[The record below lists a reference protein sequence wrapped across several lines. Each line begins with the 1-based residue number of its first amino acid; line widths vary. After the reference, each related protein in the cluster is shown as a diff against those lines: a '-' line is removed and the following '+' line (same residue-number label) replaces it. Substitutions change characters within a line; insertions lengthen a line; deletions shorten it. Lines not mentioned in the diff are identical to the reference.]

1 MIERTFVMIKPD
13 GVKRALVGDI
23 IKRFEN
29 IGLKLVGMK
38 MNWVNEEFAKKHYP
52 LDEEWAKA
60 VFEKSK
66 SGAEKSGKPFN
77 HNNHLEFG
85 KFIQKKNMDFL
96 IDGPVVAMVWEGLDA
111 ITTIRQLVG
120 VTKGREAEGGSIRGD
135 FAMSQS
141 NNLIH
146 ASDSVEGAEK
156 ETGLIFKKTELF
168 AYTSGVDVL
177 IYSDDERK

>member
-96 IDGPVVAMVWEGLDA
+96 IDGPVVAMVWEGVHA
-111 ITTIRQLVG
+111 IEIVRKMVG
-120 VTKGREAEGGSIRGD
+120 
-135 FAMSQS
+135 
-141 NNLIH
+141 
-146 ASDSVEGAEK
+146 
-156 ETGLIFKKTELF
+156 
-168 AYTSGVDVL
+168 
-177 IYSDDERK
+177 